1 VVPSGPQE
9 PVAEGIAADSVT
21 RNAAFAI
28 GARMCSAAVTAGIM
42 LFLGRK
48 LGPTDYGYFALAV
61 SISAIAGFLADLGI
75 SAATPRFLAERR
87 GNRRAVAAVLGDAL
101 RLKLYVSV
109 PVSVALF
116 ALADPIATAFDSPGA
131 AWPLR
136 GISIAVL
143 AQGMFLFLTGS
154 FEALQRI
161 AFNLRIVVLESLAE
175 GTAIV
180 SLVLLGGGAA
190 GAAFG
195 KAIGYCIGVTIALA
209 FIWRVVGRPRRGDPT
224 ESGIGPRDIARYAG
238 ALLIIDGFFR
248 LFAQVN
254 TLLIAG
260 ILGGGRAVGLYEL
273 PMQLAWF
280 LHYPAGAAS
289 SAVAPRLAR
298 QPDAPPQV
306 ETFAR
311 ALRYIVA
318 LQGIFL
324 APIVVWGEP
333 IMVTLLGSEYEE
345 SGEVLRLLAPFVLL
359 SGPAMLVSVGV
370 NYMGEA
376 RRRIPLVI
384 LMLVANVAVSAV
396 LIPEIGIKGAAIGT
410 DVAYAIWVPSHL
422 WIIHRLLD
430 LELRPQLLVFV
441 RATAAAALASVP
453 LVLLGS
459 DPSIPVIVI
468 GGLVACVVYLVGL
481 RLTREISREDLSFLR
496 SLLARRFE
504 WARPR

>member
-1 VVPSGPQE
+1 VPSGPQE

-61 SISAIAGFLADLGI
+61 AIATVAGFLADLGI
-75 SAATPRFLAERR
+75 TAATPRFLAERR
-87 GNRRAVAAVLGDAL
+87 GSRRAVATVLRDAL
-101 RLKLYVSV
+101 KLKLYASV

-136 GISIAVL
+136 GISIAVF

-161 AFNLRIVVLESLAE
+161 SINLRIVVAESIVE

-195 KAIGYCIGVTIALA
+195 KATGYCVGAAIAL
-209 FIWRVVGRPRRGDPT
+209 FLIWRLVGPAPRGET
-224 ESGIGPRDIARYAG
+224 AESGIGPRDIARYAG

-248 LFAQVN
+248 LFAQIN
-254 TLLIAG
+254 TLMIAA

-298 QPDAPPQV
+298 QPDAPPEI

-318 LQGIFL
+318 LQGVFL
-324 APIVVWGEP
+324 APIVIWGEP
-333 IMVTLLGSEYEE
+333 IMVTLLGEAYRE
-345 SGEVLRLLAPFVLL
+345 SGEVLQLLAPFVLL

-422 WIIHRLLD
+422 LIIHRLLG
-430 LELRPQLLVFV
+430 LELRPQLLVFL
-441 RATAAAALASVP
+441 RAIAAAALACVP
-453 LVLLGS
+453 LLLLGS
-459 DPSIPVIVI
+459 DPSIPVLVV
-468 GGLVACVVYLVGL
+468 GGVLACAVYLVGL
-481 RLTREISREDLSFLR
+481 RVTNEISREDLSFLR
-496 SLLARRFE
+496 GLLARRFE
-504 WARPR
+504 WARQR